1 MAEINNLSKLSFN
14 YKIWL
19 ETDDHVSVLGD
30 GKWLLLKAIRDTGSL
45 KAAVDKLGFTYRR
58 TWNDLKRIEKKLGFA
73 ILNKT
78 RGGKDGGASSLTDEG
93 IQIVELFEKF
103 HASFDSKFK
112 AELEKII
119 SK

>member
-1 MAEINNLSKLSFN
+1 MTPNNNLSKLSFN

-58 TWNDLKRIEKKLGFA
+58 TWNDLKRIEKKLGFP
-73 ILNKT
+73 ILCKI
-78 RGGKDGGASSLTDEG
+78 RGGKDGGTTSLTEDG
-93 IQIVELFEKF
+93 LKIVDLFEKF
-103 HASFDSKFK
+103 HASFDNKFK
-112 AELEKII
+112 KELENVI
-119 SK
+119 S